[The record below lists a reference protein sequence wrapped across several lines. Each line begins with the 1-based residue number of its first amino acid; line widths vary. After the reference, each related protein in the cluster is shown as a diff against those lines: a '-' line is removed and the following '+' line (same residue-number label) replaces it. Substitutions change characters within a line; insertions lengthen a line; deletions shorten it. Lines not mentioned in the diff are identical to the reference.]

1 MGKLLRRRWTPSY
14 ESSLPRRARQGCD
27 YDAYVPDPLDGLAL
41 QIDGQVAADIADAER
56 DALALSA
63 RGRSAATV
71 EALSRFLLR
80 AEAVASS
87 RIEGLEV
94 GARRLARAEIAER
107 EGWPID
113 DDTASDVIGNVAAVR
128 QAVEQG
134 GRDGGIVVDDLHA
147 LHRTLLTGERQFTVG
162 AARDVQNWIGTSP
175 YNPCAADFVPPPPE
189 ILDDLLDDLIAYV
202 NGDDHPPLV
211 QAAISHAQFETIH
224 PYADGN
230 GRVGRALI
238 HIVLTRRRLTSG
250 PVLPVSLALATAR
263 REYIAGL
270 TAYRFIGDA
279 GTTEANDAIGRWLEV
294 FASACQRA
302 VVEAEWLVGRYDRLI
317 DSYRASL
324 GSIRPHSTVAELL
337 ERIGELPVLTV
348 ELAASHLGRSYEATN
363 NAVTRLVE
371 VGALMESTG
380 GRRNR
385 VFEARDL
392 LELVTSAERQ
402 LASPGADTQ
411 ASPPV
416 RRVPHRPS

>member
-1 MGKLLRRRWTPSY
+1 
-14 ESSLPRRARQGCD
+14 
-27 YDAYVPDPLDGLAL
+27 VPDPLDGLAL

-56 DALALSA
+56 DVLALSTQ
-63 RGRSAATV
+63 GRSVATI
-71 EALSRFLLR
+71 EALSRFILR

-107 EGWPID
+107 EEWPID

-134 GRDGGIVVDDLHA
+134 GRDGRIVVDDLHD

-189 ILDDLLDDLIAYV
+189 MVDDLLDDLVAYV
-202 NGDDHPPLV
+202 NGHDHPPLV

-238 HIVLTRRRLTSG
+238 HIVLTRRGLTNG

-263 REYIAGL
+263 RQYIAGL
-270 TAYRFIGDA
+270 TAYRFVGDA
-279 GTTEANDAIGRWLEV
+279 GTTEANDAIGAWLEL

-302 VVEAEWLVGRYDRLI
+302 VGDAAWLVKQYEGLI
-317 DSYRASL
+317 DSYRAAL
-324 GSIRPHSTVAELL
+324 GSIRPHSTVAGLL

-348 ELAASHLGRSYEATN
+348 EHAAAHLDRSYEATN
-363 NAVTRLVE
+363 NAVARLVE
-371 VGALMESTG
+371 VGALTESTG

-392 LELVTSAERQ
+392 LELITGAERR
-402 LASPGADTQ
+402 LANPGADAR